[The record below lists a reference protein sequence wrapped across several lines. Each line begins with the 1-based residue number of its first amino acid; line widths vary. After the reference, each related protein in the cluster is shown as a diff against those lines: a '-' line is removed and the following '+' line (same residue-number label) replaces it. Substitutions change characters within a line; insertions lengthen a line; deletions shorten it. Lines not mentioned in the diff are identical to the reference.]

1 MSTQC
6 KRGFTRRGLLQRA
19 EPPFRLS
26 VMLWTVFQKLPIERR
41 LERIAEAGYRSV
53 ELVTEFTEWSD
64 KDFRRINAKPRAL
77 GMVFDTM
84 AGNGGYTLES
94 VGLTDPSERE
104 GFLTDIRHAL
114 GIARKLECSSMIAF
128 SGSVVEGTPHKTQHE
143 SIVEGLKR
151 GMWLTSRASFA
162 AREHRSRRRSSL
174 VFVECGR
181 GA

>member
-6 KRGFTRRGLLQRA
+6 KRRFTRRGLLQRA

-64 KDFRRINAKPRAL
+64 KDFRRINAKPRA
-77 GMVFDTM
+77 
-84 AGNGGYTLES
+84 
-94 VGLTDPSERE
+94 
-104 GFLTDIRHAL
+104 
-114 GIARKLECSSMIAF
+114 
-128 SGSVVEGTPHKTQHE
+128 
-143 SIVEGLKR
+143 R

-181 GA
+181 GARDRPPSESSAREVPLRLLPRADLGGEPDRQDRKKSPARRYRSRRRCSRPA